1 MKSEAKVYK
10 ILKNIKNDDKKQVSI
25 IELDNKKYI
34 LKKVKNSDVTLINM
48 LKNEVNVLYKL
59 KDTSLSPQI
68 YYYNFN
74 ENNNIIIIELIKGKP
89 INELKFENTK
99 QKVSLMLKILDAIKE
114 IHKLNVIHCDL
125 KPDNILLDLNKN
137 IKIIDFGI
145 SINDSKNYF
154 MGYGNARYCS
164 KNQLTKESINFSTDI
179 YSLGIIFYELILGKL
194 PFEGTKKEIK
204 EKKKNCEYEK
214 TDNIL
219 LNLIFSKIFSDNKQ
233 KYKKIEEFEKDLKLF
248 LLR

>member
-1 MKSEAKVYK
+1 M
-10 ILKNIKNDDKKQVSI
+10 
-25 IELDNKKYI
+25 
-34 LKKVKNSDVTLINM
+34 
-48 LKNEVNVLYKL
+48 
-59 KDTSLSPQI
+59 
-68 YYYNFN
+68 
-74 ENNNIIIIELIKGKP
+74 
-89 INELKFENTK
+89 
-99 QKVSLMLKILDAIKE
+99 
-114 IHKLNVIHCDL
+114 
-125 KPDNILLDLNKN
+125 NKN

-164 KNQLTKESINFSTDI
+164 KSQLTKERINFSTDV
-179 YSLGIIFYELILGKL
+179 YSLGVIFYELILGKL

-214 TDNIL
+214 PDNTL

-233 KYKKIEEFEKDLKLF
+233 KYMTIEEFEKDLKLF